1 MSLKTANAYGK
12 ISVTDEAVA
21 MVASAVALDC
31 YGVCE
36 LVSRTF
42 TDSIAELFSKHSH
55 SKGVKVVTEGNKIY
69 ITIYAILK
77 YGVSK
82 EAVTESLKSAVRYNV
97 ESFTGMIV
105 KDVKVSVVG
114 MKL

>member
-1 MSLKTANAYGK
+1 MSVKTANALGK

-21 MVASAVALDC
+21 MVASSAAREC

-42 TDSIAELFSKHSH
+42 TDSVAELFSKHSH
-55 SKGVKVVTEGNKIY
+55 GRGVKVVAVDNKIY

-77 YGVSK
+77 YGIST
-82 EAVTESLKSAVRYNV
+82 EAVTESLKSAVKYSV

-105 KDVKVSVVG
+105 KDVKVNVVG
-114 MKL
+114 LKL